1 MAAAAASTKVPL
13 LMLAEK
19 GENGEI
25 REFFDLSSGITHS
38 MNLPE
43 LAGKCC
49 LGVGF
54 PGWVFT
60 ADKQGDMNLF
70 HIFTRTLINLPHMSM
85 LEGYDSEE
93 ELGEVDCTDYVEKA
107 VISAD
112 PLSSPTT
119 DYVLGLIQ
127 GSPATF
133 AFWRP
138 GDTFFTSLGSTI
150 PECAYSDIT
159 WYNCSFYGPNF
170 RGDIVIFN
178 FQHDDCGG
186 ARVVK
191 GIPVDLIGCCQ
202 LYIVYLMG
210 ELLVIHRDGPISD
223 EGQDTDQY
231 GAKAFHVYKIN
242 DCNYEEIK
250 DLGDRALFVGKSAT
264 LAMAIEDDQGSGC
277 KRNHIYFTDDCVD
290 SYFNLEQGGG
300 KDMGVYSMVDGTI
313 VPHYTGQSYHKVTPP
328 LWV

>member
-1 MAAAAASTKVPL
+1 MAAAASSKVPL

-19 GENGEI
+19 EENGEI
-25 REFFDLSSGITHS
+25 REFFDLSSG
-38 MNLPE
+38 
-43 LAGKCC
+43 
-49 LGVGF
+49 
-54 PGWVFT
+54 
-60 ADKQGDMNLF
+60 
-70 HIFTRTLINLPHMSM
+70 TLINLPHMSM

-93 ELGEVDCTDYVEKA
+93 EIDCTDYVEKA

-127 GSPATF
+127 G
-133 AFWRP
+133 
-138 GDTFFTSLGSTI
+138 
-150 PECAYSDIT
+150 
-159 WYNCSFYGPNF
+159 
-170 RGDIVIFN
+170 DIVIFS
-178 FQHDDCGG
+178 FHQHDDCGG

-191 GIPVDLIGCCQ
+191 GIPIDLIGCCQ
-202 LYIVYLMG
+202 LYIVYSMG
-210 ELLVIHRDGPISD
+210 ELLVIHRDGTISD
-223 EGQDTDQY
+223 EGQDSDQY
-231 GAKAFHVYKIN
+231 GAKTFHVYKIN
-242 DCNYEEIK
+242 DYNYEEIK

-264 LAMAIEDDQGSGC
+264 LAMAIEEDDQGSGY

-300 KDMGVYSMVDGTI
+300 KDMGVYNMVDGTI

>member
-1 MAAAAASTKVPL
+1 MAAAASTKVPL

-60 ADKQGDMNLF
+60 SDKQGNMNLF

-127 GSPATF
+127 G
-133 AFWRP
+133 
-138 GDTFFTSLGSTI
+138 
-150 PECAYSDIT
+150 
-159 WYNCSFYGPNF
+159 
-170 RGDIVIFN
+170 DIVIFS

-186 ARVVK
+186 ARIVK

-202 LYIVYLMG
+202 LYIVYSMG

-264 LAMAIEDDQGSGC
+264 LDMAIEDDQGSGC

-300 KDMGVYSMVDGTI
+300 KDMGVYNMVDGTI